1 MRVKVRY
8 LGLVWKKI
16 GRKEEEL
23 EIGDDSSLSALLGEL
38 ERIHGENL
46 EKLFDAE
53 KEDTTDPT
61 YILTVNGVLAN
72 QLDGLRTRL
81 QDGDE
86 VALMTLISGG

>member
-8 LGLVWKKI
+8 LGLVWKKV

-23 EIGDDSSLSALLGEL
+23 VIEDGSSLSELLGKL
-38 ERIHGENL
+38 AANYGEDL
-46 EKLFDAE
+46 QRLFDAE
-53 KEDTTDPT
+53 KENAIDPT

-81 QDGDE
+81 KDGDE